1 MVRAI
6 KGGQNGKTFARYYS
20 GLSNKAVEI
29 GKSVFVC
36 KKLYAVGDVF
46 LKQFKSI
53 RQSRSKLSYEC
64 DQKGRISVFRK
75 RPVREAQRIRTKT
88 DTGGRV
94 EYTKA
99 IERTILKELGNE
111 SWT

>member
-1 MVRAI
+1 
-6 KGGQNGKTFARYYS
+6 
-20 GLSNKAVEI
+20 VEI

-36 KKLYAVGDVF
+36 KQLYAVGDV
-46 LKQFKSI
+46 LSKQFESI
-53 RQSRSKLSYEC
+53 RQSRSKSSYEC
-64 DQKGRISVFRK
+64 DKKWRISVFRK
-75 RPVREAQRIRTKT
+75 RPVREAQLIRTKT

-99 IERTILKELGNE
+99 IERTILKELGNK